1 MNFIDTKEYSLT
13 SYEENLMTLNRFIDE
28 SSICKYIL
36 KIKDEEERKDS
47 REYHKELSLLLRTL
61 FYNSRNYS
69 PFTGLIN
76 HYSYVLDDDSYI
88 YESDRKIEFYS
99 LTGIS
104 FQSWELLLDTI
115 QHNEINHYILQ
126 PEGDGWIQSPVNFD
140 NLDNDSK
147 LARVKKDI
155 MYGKLSQ
162 LIMNEMNGLEKEKLN
177 YYMTTDPEGKSVIHY

>member
-1 MNFIDTKEYSLT
+1 MEYSLT
-13 SYEENLMTLNRFIDE
+13 SYQENLMTLNRFINE

-47 REYHKELSLLLRTL
+47 QQYHQELFLLLRTV
-61 FYNSRNYS
+61 FNNSRNYS

-88 YESDRKIEFYS
+88 YESDRTIGFYS

-115 QHNEINHYILQ
+115 QHDEINHYILQ
-126 PEGDGWIQSPVNFD
+126 PGGDGWIQSSLDFD

-147 LARVKKDI
+147 IARVKKDI

-162 LIMNEMNGLEKEKLN
+162 LIMDEMNKLEKKKLN
-177 YYMTTDPEGKSVIHY
+177 CYMTSDPMGIKTIHLS